1 MKKVPEVYSGYNQGD
16 PCPKCGV
23 NLSTHPVG
31 VYGYYKKVIERACP
45 GPGCG
50 HLDYPDTQ
58 FKPNLL
64 IVDLDNREDLLVKM
78 ERINEVIGETA

>member
-1 MKKVPEVYSGYNQGD
+1 MSEAPEVYSGYNQGD
-16 PCPKCGV
+16 LCPKCKEY

-31 VYGYYKKVIERACP
+31 VYGYYKKVIERTCP

-58 FKPNLL
+58 FKSNLIL
-64 IVDLDNREDLLVKM
+64 VDLANYDDLLLKVAI
-78 ERINEVIGETA
+78 INEVIQK